1 MRGNNVLKRWGIQNK
16 YSAVFIAFL
25 VCFYGYCISRAY
37 GFIFF
42 PDEFGYWAHAAKA
55 AGYNWSEMISLGSYY
70 SYGYSLILFPIFKLC
85 QDSVMAYK
93 IAVTLNFVLLGAVYF
108 MLLHLADGLLHEQ
121 NKAKTALYAAIAVF
135 YPSWIVY
142 AQTTMV
148 EVVLMTTFVFI
159 CMLLYDYLEN
169 NRLSTLILLVVAL
182 VYIHFLH
189 MRAVAVLIAGVVT
202 LITYFLIQKG
212 KMKQFLIS
220 AAIGIV
226 VLAGGFA
233 IKEFAQKGLFGTT
246 DLNINDYAGQLGKIA
261 YIFTKEGSINF
272 LCGLAGKVL
281 YLGLA
286 SFGLAYW
293 GIWCAVKEVVN
304 LIRHGIKGERE
315 KAGKLIYLFILLAT
329 IGETLINVIY
339 ISKPARV
346 DSLTYG
352 RYHEFVLP
360 VLMLLGIY
368 EMTKTKKLIVGTI
381 TIAAIQVPMVVM
393 TLYSINQYQ
402 LTNIHGY
409 VMIGMGY
416 LLNMVEFE
424 PNSFYWKTYG
434 FLIALTVVMT
444 VITVLARKKSR
455 EFILV
460 TIIVLEFLLSVR
472 ASSLYI
478 NPSSL
483 GAYRDTAIVD
493 KIEQLREEDSDRR
506 IVYIKEDDSPFISIL
521 QFMMR
526 DEDISMLPVR
536 EHVEEYTGEEMDS
549 DDIIVLKY
557 DSNYGEE
564 IGKQYLNHF
573 LNGHFDIYYN

>member
-1 MRGNNVLKRWGIQNK
+1 MLKKWCIQNK
-16 YSAVFIAFL
+16 YTAVFIAFL
-25 VCFYGYCISRAY
+25 VCLYGYCISRAY

-85 QDSVMAYK
+85 QNSVMAYR

-121 NKAKTALYAAIAVF
+121 NKAKVALYAAIAVF

-148 EVVLMTTFVFI
+148 EVVLMATFIFI
-159 CMLLYDYLEN
+159 SMLLYDYLEN

-189 MRAVAVLIAGVVT
+189 MRAVAVLIAGVIT

-212 KMKQFLIS
+212 KMRQFLIS
-220 AAIGIV
+220 AAIGIA

-246 DLNINDYAGQLGKIA
+246 LTGDLNINDYAGQLGKIT
-261 YIFTKEGSINF
+261 YMFTKEGSVNF
-272 LCGLAGKVL
+272 LCGLAGKAL

-329 IGETLINVIY
+329 IGETLINAIY
-339 ISKPARV
+339 NINPIRV
-346 DSLTYG
+346 DSVTYG

-360 VLMLLGIY
+360 VLMLIGIY

-381 TIAAIQVPMVVM
+381 AITVIQAPMVAM
-393 TLYSINQYQ
+393 ALHSISQYQ

-409 VMIGMGY
+409 VMVGMGY
-416 LLNMVEFE
+416 LLNMEEFE

-434 FLIALTVVMT
+434 FLIALTAVMA
-444 VITVLARKKSR
+444 VITALARKKGR
-455 EFILV
+455 ELILV
-460 TIIVLEFLLSVR
+460 IIIVLELILSVR
-472 ASSLYI
+472 ASSMYVDI
-478 NPSSL
+478 SSL
-483 GAYRDTAIVD
+483 GAYRDTAIAD
-493 KIEQLREEDSDRR
+493 KIEQLREEEPDRR

-526 DEDISMLPVR
+526 DEDISMVPVR

-549 DDIIVLKY
+549 NDIIVLKY

>member
-1 MRGNNVLKRWGIQNK
+1 MLKRWCIHNK
-16 YSAVFIAFL
+16 YTAVFIAFL
-25 VCFYGYCISRAY
+25 ICFYGYCISRVY

-42 PDEFGYWAHAAKA
+42 PDEFGYWSHAAEA
-55 AGYNWSEMISLGSYY
+55 AGYDWSEMVSLGSYY

-93 IAVTLNFVLLGAVYF
+93 VAVTLNFILLGAVYF
-108 MLLHLADGLLHEQ
+108 MLLRLADGLLHEQ
-121 NKAKTALYAAIAVF
+121 NKAKSALYAAVVVF

-148 EVVLMTTFVFI
+148 ETMLMATFVLI
-159 CMLLYDYLEN
+159 CILLYDYLEN
-169 NRLSTLILLVVAL
+169 SKLPTLVLLVVAL

-220 AAIGIV
+220 AAIGVV

-233 IKEFAQKGLFGTT
+233 IKEIAQRGLFGTT
-246 DLNINDYAGQLGKIA
+246 VASDLNINDYAGQFEKIA
-261 YIFTKEGSINF
+261 YIFTKEGSINL

-293 GIWCAVKEVVN
+293 GIWYAGKELVN
-304 LIRHGIKGERE
+304 FIRHGIKGER
-315 KAGKLIYLFILLAT
+315 KDTVKLIYLFILLAT
-329 IGETLINVIY
+329 IGETLINAIY
-339 ISKPARV
+339 NIRPIRV
-346 DSLTYG
+346 DSVTYG

-368 EMTKTKKLIVGTI
+368 EMIKTRKLIPGTMI
-381 TIAAIQVPMVVM
+381 IAAIQAPMVVM
-393 TLYSINQYQ
+393 ALHSINQYQ

-409 VMIGMGY
+409 VMVGMGY
-416 LLNMVEFE
+416 LLHIGEFE

-434 FLIALTVVMT
+434 FLIILTAVMAFVIALS
-444 VITVLARKKSR
+444 KKKGR

-460 TIIVLEFLLSVR
+460 ILIVLEFLLSVR

-493 KIEQLREEDSDRR
+493 KIEQLRAEDADRR

-526 DEDISMLPVR
+526 DEDINMVPVR
-536 EHVEEYTGEEMDS
+536 EHVEEYTGEETDS
-549 DDIIVLKY
+549 DDIIVLKF
-557 DSNYGEE
+557 DSNYGGE
-564 IGKQYLNHF
+564 IEKIYSNHL
-573 LNGHFDIYYN
+573 LNGHFVIYYN